1 MNFLISANTDIGTL
15 KKTNQDSVLI
25 KKIHT
30 CQGEMVFAVLCDG
43 MGGLEKGEVAS
54 AAVVRAFEQW
64 VNTEL
69 PLLCGQVLE
78 ERKIR
83 TDWESIVKEMNREIT
98 EYGKQQGICLGTTVV
113 VFLITQIRYFALN
126 VGDSRLYEL
135 TDTALRQLTTDHTFV
150 GREMAMGRM
159 TPEDARKDR
168 RRNVLLQCV
177 GASEAVYPE
186 FLFGTPVSESVYLL
200 CSDGFRHEISS
211 DEMIQAL
218 KPSVLIKKQAM
229 DETTTSLIELLKQ
242 RGERDN
248 ITAALVRVL

>member
-69 PLLCGQVLE
+69 PLMCGQVLE

-83 TDWESIVKEMNREIT
+83 TDWELIIKEMNREIA

-186 FLFGTPVSESVYLL
+186 SVYLL

>member
-1 MNFLISANTDIGTL
+1 
-15 KKTNQDSVLI
+15 
-25 KKIHT
+25 
-30 CQGEMVFAVLCDG
+30 
-43 MGGLEKGEVAS
+43 
-54 AAVVRAFEQW
+54 
-64 VNTEL
+64 
-69 PLLCGQVLE
+69 
-78 ERKIR
+78 
-83 TDWESIVKEMNREIT
+83 MNREIA

-159 TPEDARKDR
+159 TQEDARKDR